1 MDFETLKALEHDNVM
16 QTYGRFDLA
25 LDHGQGCTLYDVEGK
40 AYLDLASGIG
50 VNALGHNDPDLVEA
64 ISNQAAKLMQASN
77 LYYTEPMILAAQKL
91 NTLSGLDKVFF
102 ANSGAEANEGIIKIA
117 RKYSWDKYHDPNRM
131 VILTLKHSFHGRTI
145 ATLEATGQ
153 DKFHQNFFPFTQGFD
168 YVEANNIEDL
178 KKAFENPNICGLMM
192 ELIQGESGVRPLE
205 PEFVKEAVKLC
216 AQHDVLLMI
225 DEVQTGIGRTGKF
238 FAYQNY
244 NLSPD
249 LVSCAKGLG
258 GGIPI
263 GAVLANEKTSQ
274 TLQAGDHG
282 TTFGGNPLATAA
294 ANVVLDKVGQEAFL
308 NEVQAKGNY
317 FLHGLKSIESDK
329 ILEVRGLGLMIG
341 VEVGPERIG
350 DYLKALQDRGVL
362 AIKAGVGTIRL
373 LPPLVLTYPEMDQ
386 AVAAFKEVLA

>member
-1 MDFETLKALEHDNVM
+1 MDFETLKALEHENVM

-25 LDHGQGCTLYDVEGK
+25 LDHGQGSTLYDSEGN
-40 AYLDLASGIG
+40 AYIDLASGIG
-50 VNALGHNDPDLVEA
+50 VNALGHNDPDLIAA
-64 ISNQAAKLMQASN
+64 ISKQATKLMQASN
-77 LYYTEPMILAAQKL
+77 LYYTEPMVLAAQKL
-91 NTLSGLDKVFF
+91 NTLSGMDKVFF

-117 RKYSWDKYHDPNRM
+117 RKYSWDTYHDPNRM
-131 VILTLKHSFHGRTI
+131 IILTLKNSFHGRTI

-153 DKFHQNFFPFTQGFD
+153 DKFHQNFFPFTEGFE

-178 KKAFENPNICGLMM
+178 KQAMDNPNVCGLMM
-192 ELIQGESGVRPLE
+192 ELVQGESGVRPLD
-205 PEFVKEAVKLC
+205 PQFVEEAAKLC
-216 AQHDVLLMI
+216 QEKDVLLMI

-244 NLSPD
+244 DLSPD

-274 TLQAGDHG
+274 ILNAGDHG
-282 TTFGGNPLATAA
+282 TTFGGNPLSTAA
-294 ANVVLDKVGQEAFL
+294 ANVVLDKVGQETFL

-317 FLHGLKSIESDK
+317 FLEGLKAIDSDK
-329 ILEVRGLGLMIG
+329 ILDVRGLGLMIG
-341 VEVGPERIG
+341 VEVGPEHIAE
-350 DYLKALQDRGVL
+350 YLKALQDQGVL
-362 AIKAGVGTIRL
+362 AIKAGAGTIRL

-386 AVAAFKEVLA
+386 AIAAFKEVLA